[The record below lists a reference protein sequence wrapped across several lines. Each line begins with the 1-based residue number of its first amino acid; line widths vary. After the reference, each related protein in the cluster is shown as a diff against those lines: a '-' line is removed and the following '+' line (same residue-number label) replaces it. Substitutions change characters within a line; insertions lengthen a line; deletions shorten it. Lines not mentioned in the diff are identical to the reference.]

1 MMNAHCSSILTL
13 LFVFVV
19 RRIVL
24 SLGRKIRKSSS
35 KLTTQHKSAA
45 ALSPCC
51 QLYTCTQKF
60 HSTGPG
66 TLRSSSLFSI
76 TLFTHV
82 AQIIDMTE
90 IYAYHSDST
99 VHSWDCQMPRD
110 WRGSVLAMMSSAFGQ
125 LGQMSTNEM
134 WKCEAVKFTSVPRWI
149 YMNTVWQF

>member
-1 MMNAHCSSILTL
+1 MMMNAHCSSILTL

-24 SLGRKIRKSSS
+24 SPGRRKESSSS

-76 TLFTHV
+76 IHFIYTFCTHYRRHDIRN
-82 AQIIDMTE
+82 IIYILNQYMLISSPKIITMILPSIVE
-90 IYAYHSDST
+90 T
-99 VHSWDCQMPRD
+99 VKCPGIEEEVSWQ
-110 WRGSVLAMMSSAFGQ
+110 
-125 LGQMSTNEM
+125 
-134 WKCEAVKFTSVPRWI
+134 
-149 YMNTVWQF
+149 